1 MTFGR
6 KPIGRRF
13 LMALILVTLWLI
25 LTLAPSTGA
34 AASAVGTTDPLLGP
48 VEGAPVRNYGIV
60 EQGILSR
67 SGKLTPE
74 DYTWVRQ
81 QGVKGIV
88 DFNHEDVDVE
98 ESFLKELGFT
108 SYFRLSL
115 HGPPSDAQADRFLT
129 FVQDSR
135 NWPLHVHCYAGEDR
149 TGIMV
154 ALFRY
159 AIDGWP
165 LEKALEE
172 AKLYRAGQDLYPDYV
187 EWLKRWAESHPPG
200 SHQPLGMELRR
211 ANEAR

>member
-1 MTFGR
+1 M
-6 KPIGRRF
+6 
-13 LMALILVTLWLI
+13 LALTLVSLWLI
-25 LTLAPSTGA
+25 LTLPASTEV
-34 AASAVGTTDPLLGP
+34 AASAMGTTGPLLGP

-67 SGKLTPE
+67 SGKLTSD
-74 DYTWVRQ
+74 DYAWVRQ

-88 DFNHEDVDVE
+88 DFTHEDVD

-115 HGPPSDAQADRFLT
+115 SGPPNNAQAEQFLT
-129 FVQDSR
+129 FVRDSR
-135 NWPLHVHCYAGEDR
+135 NWPLHVHCYAGKDR
-149 TGIMV
+149 TGVMV

-172 AKLYRAGQDLYPDYV
+172 AKLYRAGKDLYPKYV

-200 SHQPLGMELRR
+200 SD
-211 ANEAR
+211 